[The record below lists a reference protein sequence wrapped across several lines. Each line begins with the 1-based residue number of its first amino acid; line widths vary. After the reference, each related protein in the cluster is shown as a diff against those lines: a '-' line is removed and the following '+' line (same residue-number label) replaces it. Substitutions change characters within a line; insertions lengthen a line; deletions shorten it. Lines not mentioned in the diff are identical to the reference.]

1 MWYFQWML
9 SLIPDSIFI
18 WITYALMGLG
28 LALYIASK
36 LVSWI
41 PLMKQYRLPAELLGV
56 LVLISGAFLFG
67 GYGVEMSWRAK
78 VAELQEQIKAAET
91 KSQEVK
97 VQIQEKI
104 VYKTKVVKERETVY
118 VDKIVEIAKEVDAK
132 CEVDPRVIEQINR
145 AAEDPFKEE
154 KK

>member
-18 WITYALMGLG
+18 WITYALMAAGLS
-28 LALYIASK
+28 LYIISK
-36 LVSWI
+36 LVSW
-41 PLMKQYRLPAELLGV
+41 LPGINQFKLPIEVIGV
-56 LVLISGAFLFG
+56 IILVAGAYIFG

-78 VAELQEQIKAAET
+78 VAELQEKIKVAEE
-91 KSQEVK
+91 KSQQVK
-97 VQIQEKI
+97 IQIQERI
-104 VYKTKVVKERETVY
+104 VYKTKVVKEKETVF
-118 VDKIVEIAKEVDAK
+118 VDRVKEIAKEVDAK
-132 CEVDPRVIEQINR
+132 CEVDPRIIESLNN

>member
-18 WITYALMGLG
+18 WITYGLMSLGLG
-28 LALYIASK
+28 LYIASK
-36 LVSWI
+36 LVAWI
-41 PLMKQYRLPAELLGV
+41 PLISQYKLPAEVIGVIV
-56 LVLISGAFLFG
+56 LVGGAFLFG

-78 VAELQEQIKAAET
+78 VAELQEQIKAAEA

-118 VDKIVEIAKEVDAK
+118 VDKIIEIAKEVDAK
-132 CEVDPRVIEQINR
+132 CEVDPRVIEQVNK

>member
-18 WITYALMGLG
+18 WITYGLMGLG
-28 LALYIASK
+28 LALYIISK

-41 PLMKQYRLPAELLGV
+41 PLIKQYKLPVELLG
-56 LVLISGAFLFG
+56 LIVLIAGTFMFG

-78 VAELQEQIKAAET
+78 VAELQEKIKAAEE

-97 VQIQEKI
+97 IQIEQRI
-104 VYKTKVVKERETVY
+104 VYKTKVVKEKETVY
-118 VDKIVEIAKEVDAK
+118 VDRIKEIAKEVDAK
-132 CEVDPRVIEQINR
+132 CEVDPRIIESINN
-145 AAEDPFKEE
+145 AAEDPFKGDNQ
-154 KK
+154 

>member
-1 MWYFQWML
+1 MWQFQWFL
-9 SLIPDSIFI
+9 SIIPDSIFV
-18 WITYALMGLG
+18 WITYALMGAG

-36 LVSWI
+36 LVAWI
-41 PLMKQYRLPAELLGV
+41 PLMGQYKLPVEIIGV
-56 LVLISGAFLFG
+56 LVLVVGSFLFG

-78 VAELQEQIKAAET
+78 VAELQEQIKVAET

-118 VDKIVEIAKEVDAK
+118 VDKIIEIAKEVDAK
-132 CEVDPRVIEQINR
+132 CEVDPRVIEQLNR

>member
-1 MWYFQWML
+1 MWQFQWFL
-9 SLIPDSIFI
+9 SIIPDSIFI

-28 LALYIASK
+28 LLLYIISK
-36 LVSWI
+36 LVTWM
-41 PLMKQYRLPAELLGV
+41 PLMNQYKLPVELLGV
-56 LVLISGAFLFG
+56 IVLVCGAFLFG

-78 VAELQEQIKAAET
+78 VAELQEQIKVAEE

-97 VQIQEKI
+97 IQIQEKI

-118 VDKIVEIAKEVDAK
+118 VDKIIEIAKEVDAK
-132 CEVDPRVIEQINR
+132 CDVDPRVIEQINN
-145 AAEDPFKEE
+145 AAEDPFKGE

>member
-1 MWYFQWML
+1 MWQFQWFL
-9 SLIPDSIFI
+9 SIIPDSIFV
-18 WITYALMGLG
+18 WITYALMAAG
-28 LALYIASK
+28 LALYVVSK
-36 LVSWI
+36 LVVLI
-41 PLMKQYRLPAELLGV
+41 PLMGQYKLPVEIVGV
-56 LVLISGAFLFG
+56 LILVIGSFLFG
-67 GYGVEMSWRAK
+67 GYGVEMSWRAR
-78 VAELQEQIKAAET
+78 VAELQEQIKVAET

-118 VDKIVEIAKEVDAK
+118 VDKIIEIAKEVDAK

>member
-9 SLIPDSIFI
+9 SLLPDSIFI
-18 WITYALMGLG
+18 WITYGLMGLG
-28 LALYIASK
+28 LALYIISK
-36 LVSWI
+36 LVTWI
-41 PLMKQYRLPAELLGV
+41 PLISQYKLPAELIGVVV
-56 LVLISGAFLFG
+56 LVIGSFLFG

-78 VAELQEQIKAAET
+78 VAELQEQIKVAEA

-104 VYKTKVVKERETVY
+104 VYKTKVVKEKETVY
-118 VDKIVEIAKEVDAK
+118 VDKIIEIAKEVDAK
-132 CEVDPRVIEQINR
+132 CEVDPRIVEQINK

>member
-1 MWYFQWML
+1 MWNIQWML
-9 SLIPDSIFI
+9 SLIPDSIYI
-18 WITYALMGLG
+18 WITYGLMGLG

-36 LVSWI
+36 LVAWI
-41 PLMKQYRLPAELLGV
+41 PLISQYKLPAEVIGVIV
-56 LVLISGAFLFG
+56 LVGGAFLFG

-78 VAELQEQIKAAET
+78 VAELQEQIKAAEA

-97 VQIQEKI
+97 VQIQERI

-118 VDKIVEIAKEVDAK
+118 VDRIKEIAKEVDAK
-132 CEVDPRVIEQINR
+132 CEVDPRVIEQINN